1 MPRPPSKCHDFTR
14 FRGGAPL
21 RNQDDQGFGSP
32 GDEARAEAGPG
43 RPNDDIAS
51 PLARLSSPN
60 QGWGLSVHDESVYD
74 PGRPMEDLP
83 PLGVAGQR
91 LGRYELIQRIAV
103 GGMAEVYRAYAV
115 GPGYFR
121 KLVAIKRLLPQHA
134 LDPQLLRMFLDESR
148 LMARFAHPNLPHVL
162 DVNDGGGHDVPFF
175 VMEHVAGVDLRDI
188 LRAAGG
194 PLPLEQ
200 VVALGSGVA
209 AGLHHAHEL
218 GSEDGRPLEIVHRDV
233 SPSNVLVS
241 FDGGVKV
248 TDFGVAKWQQ
258 QKSFTYQGQLKGK
271 FAHMSPEQCRAEPLD
286 RRSDVFALG
295 TLLYEMATGEPP
307 FRADSE
313 FELLSRIVSQDAPPP
328 RGDVAPELGAIIMR
342 CLERDRARRFATAQE
357 VQLAIEAFAREQR
370 LNVSPVVLGAYVASL
385 FGERVAAW
393 RATAGGPRGEAIPEK
408 VPSLP
413 SVRTATDTFALEA
426 TQVSQSERLRT
437 RAAAATISGPP
448 PRAAPRRRG
457 LVVGAAG
464 AAALLLALGGYAA
477 FAPARAPAPRAPA
490 ATMRTANDA
499 VTPTVAPPAVT
510 PDRQE
515 SVATTAPAAPP
526 AATVHAATEST
537 GRAARNIR
545 PRRPQRE
552 APRAA
557 PGPSN
562 VAGAETPKLPAVT
575 ETPPAP
581 PAPIQP
587 APPAAP
593 PARAPAQSNVWDP
606 DSPVPP

>member
-1 MPRPPSKCHDFTR
+1 
-14 FRGGAPL
+14 
-21 RNQDDQGFGSP
+21 
-32 GDEARAEAGPG
+32 
-43 RPNDDIAS
+43 
-51 PLARLSSPN
+51 
-60 QGWGLSVHDESVYD
+60 
-74 PGRPMEDLP
+74 MEDLR
-83 PLGVAGQR
+83 PLGAPGQR

-115 GPGYFR
+115 GPGDFR

-148 LMARFAHPNLPHVL
+148 LMARFAHPNLPQVL

-200 VVALGSGVA
+200 VVTLASGVA

-218 GSEDGRPLEIVHRDV
+218 RGEDGRPLEIVHRDV

-271 FAHMSPEQCRAEPLD
+271 FAHMSPEQCKAEPLD

-295 TLLYEMATGEPP
+295 TLMYEMATGQQP

-328 RGDVAPELGAIIMR
+328 PGGPGGEVAPELTAIIMR
-342 CLERDRARRFATAQE
+342 CLERQRERRFATAQE
-357 VQLAIEAFAREQR
+357 LQLALEAFARERR
-370 LNVSPVVLGAYVASL
+370 LNVSPVGLAGYVASL

-393 RATAGGPRGEAIPEK
+393 RSAAGSASSEAIPQRA
-408 VPSLP
+408 PALP
-413 SVRTATDTFALEA
+413 SVRTATDTFALPE
-426 TQVSQSERLRT
+426 TLVSESERLRT
-437 RAAAATISGPP
+437 GPAISAASVPAAGVRANRPASAKRTGMA
-448 PRAAPRRRG
+448 R
-457 LVVGAAG
+457 AAG
-464 AAALLLALGGYAA
+464 AAAVLLLALGGYAA
-477 FAPARAPAPRAPA
+477 FAPARGPAPAPGSARPTAAPPVIAAPA
-490 ATMRTANDA
+490 A
-499 VTPTVAPPAVT
+499 APPSSAPDPTGAPNAMARLEPAPLPAAQPLSTPVSEPPPRSARAVRSRRPPKDAPRAMT
-510 PDRQE
+510 AAEVPPAE
-515 SVATTAPAAPP
+515 SRHDIVALPAPAAGPGEP
-526 AATVHAATEST
+526 A
-537 GRAARNIR
+537 R
-545 PRRPQRE
+545 P
-552 APRAA
+552 A
-557 PGPSN
+557 
-562 VAGAETPKLPAVT
+562 
-575 ETPPAP
+575 PAP
-581 PAPIQP
+581 PSHPSP
-587 APPAAP
+587 
-593 PARAPAQSNVWDP
+593 QSKVWDP

>member
-1 MPRPPSKCHDFTR
+1 
-14 FRGGAPL
+14 
-21 RNQDDQGFGSP
+21 
-32 GDEARAEAGPG
+32 
-43 RPNDDIAS
+43 
-51 PLARLSSPN
+51 
-60 QGWGLSVHDESVYD
+60 
-74 PGRPMEDLP
+74 MEDLP
-83 PLGVAGQR
+83 PLGVAAQR

-115 GPGYFR
+115 GPGDFR

-162 DVNDGGGHDVPFF
+162 DVNDGSGHEVPFF

-200 VVALGSGVA
+200 IVALASGVA

-233 SPSNVLVS
+233 SPSNILVS

-295 TLLYEMATGEPP
+295 TLLYEMATGHPP

-328 RGDVAPELGAIIMR
+328 GSDVAPELAAIIMR
-342 CLERDRARRFATAQE
+342 CLARDRAGRYATAQE

-370 LNVSPVVLGAYVASL
+370 LNVSPVGLGAYVASL

-408 VPSLP
+408 VPALP

-426 TQVSQSERLRT
+426 TQVSASEPLP
-437 RAAAATISGPP
+437 AGEAAATASEFVPLPP
-448 PRAAPRRRG
+448 PVAPKRG
-457 LVVGAAG
+457 GLMVGAAG
-464 AAALLLALGGYAA
+464 TAVLLLALGGYAVL
-477 FAPARAPAPRAPA
+477 APTRGPVPRAPA
-490 ATMRTANDA
+490 ANQA
-499 VTPTVAPPAVT
+499 VAAPTAPPTTTAAT
-510 PDRQE
+510 PDRHDA
-515 SVATTAPAAPP
+515 VATIGSSAPP
-526 AATVHAATEST
+526 PSVHGATEPA
-537 GRAARNIR
+537 GRAARTIR
-545 PRRPQRE
+545 PRRPQKE

-557 PGPSN
+557 TSTPSSS
-562 VAGAETPKLPAVT
+562 GEAEPPKLPPAA
-575 ETPPAP
+575 EAPPS

-587 APPAAP
+587 SRPAAP
-593 PARAPAQSNVWDP
+593 PARAQAQPKVWDP

>member
-1 MPRPPSKCHDFTR
+1 
-14 FRGGAPL
+14 
-21 RNQDDQGFGSP
+21 
-32 GDEARAEAGPG
+32 
-43 RPNDDIAS
+43 
-51 PLARLSSPN
+51 
-60 QGWGLSVHDESVYD
+60 
-74 PGRPMEDLP
+74 MEDLP
-83 PLGVAGQR
+83 PLGVAAQR

-115 GPGYFR
+115 GPGDFR

-162 DVNDGGGHDVPFF
+162 DVSDGGGHDVPFF

-200 VVALGSGVA
+200 VVALASGMA

-218 GSEDGRPLEIVHRDV
+218 GSDEGRPLEIVHRDV

-295 TLLYEMATGEPP
+295 TLLYEMATGHPP
-307 FRADSE
+307 FQADSE

-328 RGDVAPELGAIIMR
+328 RGPDGEVAPELGAIIMR
-342 CLERDRARRFATAQE
+342 CLERDRERRFATAQE

-370 LNVSPVVLGAYVASL
+370 LNVSPVGLGAYVASL
-385 FGERVAAW
+385 FGDRVAAW
-393 RATAGGPRGEAIPEK
+393 RATAGGPRGEAVPER
-408 VPSLP
+408 VPALP

-426 TQVSQSERLRT
+426 TQVSESERLRT
-437 RAAAATISGPP
+437 REAVAPVSGPP
-448 PRAAPRRRG
+448 SPAPRAARGRG
-457 LVVGAAG
+457 LLVGAAG
-464 AAALLLALGGYAA
+464 TAVLLVALGSYAA
-477 FAPARAPAPRAPA
+477 FAPARAPAPRTAALPA
-490 ATMRTANDA
+490 AHDA
-499 VTPTVAPPAVT
+499 
-510 PDRQE
+510 
-515 SVATTAPAAPP
+515 VATTAVPSAVTDGHDTVATTAVPPDRHDAVATTEPATPSPP
-526 AATVHAATEST
+526 AGNVHGAAEST
-537 GRAARNIR
+537 GRAARNLR
-545 PRRPQRE
+545 PRRPQKA
-552 APRAA
+552 APRATA
-557 PGPSN
+557 PAS
-562 VAGAETPKLPAVT
+562 AAAAEPPAPPAAV

-581 PAPIQP
+581 AAPLQP
-587 APPAAP
+587 AKPPAAP
-593 PARAPAQSNVWDP
+593 RAPAQPKVWDP